1 VPLDGED
8 HGVTDQT
15 QETEEQRA
23 ARKEAEKEA
32 LYAVDISGVTW
43 VSAGGDPA
51 EGQVELAFLEGG
63 AVAMRNSAEPDGPV
77 LRYTAAEWKAFQLGA
92 IDGEFDL

>member
-1 VPLDGED
+1 MTE
-8 HGVTDQT
+8 QT
-15 QETEEQRA
+15 QSQEVA

-32 LYAVDISGVTW
+32 LYAMDISGATW

-63 AVAMRNSAEPDGPV
+63 AVAMRNSAEPEGPV
-77 LRYTAAEWKAFQLGA
+77 LRYTPAEWEAFRLGA